1 MDRPFHAAKV
11 VGQLGITNE
20 RLLRNNIRA
29 VQRRLKIVHKAV
41 GKVDGLL
48 RGDVVL
54 DVIPREQLRT
64 MGIKIVLLLG
74 IFSVVT
80 LAVTVLLR
88 SDEGSGK
95 SS

>member
-1 MDRPFHAAKV
+1 MARSLPSILRLAAA
-11 VGQLGITNE
+11 L
-20 RLLRNNIRA
+20 A
-29 VQRRLKIVHKAV
+29 VAFL
-41 GKVDGLL
+41 GLL
-48 RGDVVL
+48 AALVVL